1 MKESTQAQMARV
13 TPLTC
18 SGHTRPVTHLHF
30 AGEVF
35 IAACKD
41 GNPMLRDGTT
51 GDWIGTFIGHKGA
64 TWSAKLSRDA
74 ERAVTASADFTA
86 KVWDTY
92 TGQPV
97 LTYTHNHIVRS
108 CDFDQSADRV
118 ATGGQE
124 KKLRI
129 FDRRQ
134 GDDPV
139 AVFDGHAAPI
149 RSVVW
154 DKRPE
159 SGDHVV
165 VSADEKCVRYW
176 DLRQAGKQADQWDVP
191 TATPATAKDTLTSLE
206 QSRAYLAVTAGKT
219 VYFIDPAT
227 RAVAREVVTDYAVS
241 AVSLNPAMTKFV
253 TGGSTELWV
262 RVYDF
267 ATGKEVEVYKGHH
280 GPIHTVEFSP
290 DGGLY
295 ATGSEDGTIRL
306 WKAEP
311 GPYGLWN

>member
-1 MKESTQAQMARV
+1 MAARV

-51 GDWIGTFIGHKGA
+51 GDWIGTFLGHKGA
-64 TWSAKLSRDA
+64 TWSAKLSKDA

-92 TGQPV
+92 TGQPTH
-97 LTYTHNHIVRS
+97 TYNHNHIVRS
-108 CDFDQSADRV
+108 VDFDACAGRI

-124 KKLRI
+124 KKVRI

-134 GDDPV
+134 SDAV
-139 AVFDGHAAPI
+139 AEYEGHESLI

-154 DKRPE
+154 DKR
-159 SGDHVV
+159 G
-165 VSADEKCVRYW
+165 SASDNVIVTADDKGVRYW
-176 DLRQAGKQADQWDVP
+176 DVRAGKQSDHWIVP
-191 TATPATAKDTLTSLE
+191 NPKDTLTSLE
-206 QSRAYLAVTAGKT
+206 QSRNYLCVTAGKS
-219 VYFIDPAT
+219 VYFIDPASH
-227 RAVAREVVTDYAVS
+227 AVVKDVATDYLVS
-241 AVSLNPAMTKFV
+241 SVSLNPAMTKFV
-253 TGGSTELWV
+253 TGGSAELWV

-267 ATGKEVEVYKGHH
+267 ESGKEIELYKGHH

-306 WKAEP
+306 WKAEA

>member
-1 MKESTQAQMARV
+1 MKDAPQVQAARV

-30 AGEVF
+30 SGEVF
-35 IAACKD
+35 ISACKD
-41 GNPMLRDGTT
+41 GNPMLRDATT

-64 TWSAKLSRDA
+64 TWSAKLSQGTADK
-74 ERAVTASADFTA
+74 AVTGSADFSA

-92 TGQPV
+92 SGQP
-97 LTYTHNHIVRS
+97 THSFSHNHIVRS
-108 CDFDQSADRV
+108 VDFDGEANRV

-124 KKLRI
+124 KLVRI
-129 FDRRQ
+129 FDVRQ
-134 GDDPV
+134 GDT
-139 AVFDGHAAPI
+139 AVDEYAGHEGNI

-154 DKRPE
+154 QKGHGSEDR
-159 SGDHVV
+159 VLIT
-165 VSADEKCVRYW
+165 ADDRCIRYW
-176 DLRQAGKQADQWDVP
+176 DVRAGGKELHKWD
-191 TATPATAKDTLTSLE
+191 TPNYPAQPITSLE
-206 QSRAYLAVTAGKT
+206 QSRSFICVTAGKS
-219 VYFIDPAT
+219 VFFIDPQS
-227 RAVAREVVTDYAVS
+227 REVTKQVDTDYDVS
-241 AVSLNPAMTKFV
+241 SVSLNPAMDKFV

-267 ATGKEVEVYKGHH
+267 ATGTEQEVYKGHH
-280 GPIHTVEFSP
+280 GPIHTVEYSP

-306 WKAEP
+306 WKAVS